1 MASLRRRLSSVLSTL
16 FPEKRL
22 FIQTGDSTRY
32 LRLTPLS
39 QLASGTALLLAAGW
53 MAIATATVAI
63 DLIGPMRGETQA
75 VVIQG
80 AYQARLEQL
89 AEERDRRTGE
99 ARSAQTRFQVAMKQ
113 ISRQQTAILQSV
125 EQRRELSTA
134 LDLMRQ
140 RLHDA
145 VGQRDAVA
153 RANDRLLDQMNE
165 VSATLNRRNSSGT
178 DLSETLQTVSGALAE
193 AAAARDVANT
203 ERTALTQQVAELE
216 TRMRV
221 NTQRQDEMVDQLEQ
235 AVAMSFGPLEK
246 MFKTANLDVDGLI
259 ATVRTG
265 YSGEGGPLGA
275 ATVSTRSFDD
285 PGISSRF
292 DHLMLDLD
300 RMNLLR
306 IAASKVPFAVPLQSA
321 FRFTSPF
328 GYRHD
333 PKGRGRRMH
342 EGVDLAAPRG
352 TPIFATADGVVVAAG
367 PESGYGNVVR
377 VQHEF
382 GFETVY
388 AHQSK
393 IRVKVGQQV
402 SRGEQ
407 IGDMGSTG
415 RSTGS
420 HLHYEVR
427 VNGQPV
433 NPMTYLEAAKDV
445 F

>member
-165 VSATLNRRNSSGT
+165 VSASLNRRNSSGT

-216 TRMRV
+216 TRMRL

-246 MFKTANLDVDGLI
+246 MFKTTNLDVDSLI
-259 ATVRTG
+259 ATVRTA

-275 ATVSTRSFDD
+275 VTVSTRSFDD
-285 PGISSRF
+285 PG
-292 DHLMLDLD
+292 HQL
-300 RMNLLR
+300 
-306 IAASKVPFAVPLQSA
+306 A
-321 FRFTSPF
+321 FRSPDARPRSHEPVADRREQ
-328 GYRHD
+328 GPVRRAVAVRLPLHQPLRLPPRPQGPGQADARRGGSGRAARYPDLRHRRRRG
-333 PKGRGRRMH
+333 GRGGAGKRLRQRRSRPARVRFRNGLCPP
-342 EGVDLAAPRG
+342 EQNPG
-352 TPIFATADGVVVAAG
+352 
-367 PESGYGNVVR
+367 ESG
-377 VQHEF
+377 
-382 GFETVY
+382 T
-388 AHQSK
+388 
-393 IRVKVGQQV
+393 
-402 SRGEQ
+402 
-407 IGDMGSTG
+407 TG
-415 RSTGS
+415 IAR
-420 HLHYEVR
+420 R
-427 VNGQPV
+427 ANR
-433 NPMTYLEAAKDV
+433 
-445 F
+445 